1 MQLLLPKA
9 ADEAASRAAAASLAS
24 THAAW
29 PCPVLAVEPSAY
41 APKARME
48 CHIHPAVA
56 DKVVE
61 AVALAQLMPGKAGAA
76 A

>member
-1 MQLLLPKA
+1 
-9 ADEAASRAAAASLAS
+9 
-24 THAAW
+24 
-29 PCPVLAVEPSAY
+29 
-41 APKARME
+41 ME